1 MIPSLARKKSNHK
14 SEKIDG
20 ISTLVT
26 SVVYGANAS
35 GKSNLVKAIAF
46 GQSMILYGTSAMAGY
61 EPFRL
66 DVSTQNATSSVEF
79 EFQSNGKNYA
89 YGFDFNRKGILEE
102 WLYLLKRNSQ
112 TKIYNRKLING
123 KVNLDYEYLI
133 KLNPDIEQQQFI
145 SYLFKSTPDN
155 ELFLHSLING
165 KKTDGNVDNFNDIN
179 NAIHWF
185 KYTLTVLFP
194 NQAYREGV
202 KSQVGNNE
210 LLHNIYETILK
221 YFDTG
226 ISKINLRD
234 IDQSE
239 INVPKQIIERIK
251 ENFSKDSRENC
262 LGMISGNQDTYF
274 ISKDKNKE
282 IIFQEFTTGH
292 AVKGQNNLE
301 FFKAIDESDGTNRL
315 IDLIPLI
322 IDLIRGNKVFVVD
335 EMERSLHPNIMY
347 AIFDAFLSTPDLS
360 KNKSQLI
367 VTTHESVLLTSKLL
381 RKDEIWFA
389 VKSKDG
395 TSRLLSLQ
403 DYTDK
408 FDDNVRRDYLLG
420 RYRGVPRIGDKD
432 ELIDNITKNTDAKR
446 V

>member
-1 MIPSLARKKSNHK
+1 MIPGLSRLKSNHK

-46 GQSMILYGTSAMAGY
+46 GQDMVLYGTSAMASY

-66 DVSTQNATSSVEF
+66 DVSTQKAPSSVEF

-102 WLYLLKRNSQ
+102 WLYLLKRNGQ
-112 TKIYNRKLING
+112 TKIYDRKLTDKKI
-123 KVNLDYEYLI
+123 VFDYEYLS
-133 KLNPDIEQQQFI
+133 KLNPSIEQQQFI

-165 KKTDGNVDNFNDIN
+165 KKTDGNIDDFNDIN
-179 NAIHWF
+179 NVIKWF
-185 KYTLTVLFP
+185 KNSLTVLSP
-194 NQAYREGV
+194 NQSYREGV
-202 KSQVGNNE
+202 KSQIGSNE
-210 LLHNIYETILK
+210 LLHKIYEDILK

-226 ISKINLRD
+226 IAKINLRD
-234 IDQSE
+234 IQQSE
-239 INVPKQIIERIK
+239 INVPKPIIDRIK
-251 ENFSKDSRENC
+251 ENFTKDSREDT

-292 AVKGQNNLE
+292 TVKGQNNLE
-301 FFKAIDESDGTNRL
+301 FFKAIDESDGTNRI

-347 AIFDAFLSTPDLS
+347 AIFDTFLSNPDLS
-360 KNKSQLI
+360 KNRSQLI

-389 VKSKDG
+389 VKSKEG
-395 TSRLLSLQ
+395 ASRLYSLQ

-420 RYRGVPRIGDKD
+420 RYRGVPNIGDKD
-432 ELIDNITKNTDAKR
+432 DLIKNLTLKTNAKR